1 LHLIIEGLNVI
12 RKWIKTEKIPEVLAS
27 SYEKAARLAV
37 EPYYRRVAEEIVSS
51 GKTGLLLDLG
61 TGPGYLP
68 IEIAKRSQDIR
79 IVGIDLSAK
88 LIRIAR
94 THAAEAGL
102 SDRLSFE
109 IGNAA
114 GLRFPEASFDMVI
127 STGMLHSLKAPEK
140 VLQEIHR
147 LLKKGGSARIYDP
160 AAISSRIN
168 RKKWAASL
176 TSGDKFF
183 LWLYKTTGLHT
194 PIKPHTR
201 IEMIPIIEATNFWKY
216 AIEEEAGEVK
226 ILLEK

>member
-1 LHLIIEGLNVI
+1 LSLIIEGRNAI
-12 RKWIKTEKIPEVLAS
+12 RRWIKTEKIPEVLAS
-27 SYEKAARLAV
+27 SYEKAARLV
-37 EPYYRRVAEEIVSS
+37 IEPYYRKVAEEIVSS

-68 IEIAKRSQDIR
+68 IEIAKRSPEIH

-88 LIRIAR
+88 LIHIAR
-94 THAAEAGL
+94 VNAKKAGFSSQL
-102 SDRLSFE
+102 NFE

-114 GLRFPEASFDMVI
+114 GLRFSNASFDMVI

-147 LLKKGGSARIYDP
+147 LLKKDGRAWIYDP
-160 AAISSRIN
+160 ATISSRIN

-176 TSGDKFF
+176 TSRDKFF
-183 LWLYKTTGLHT
+183 LWLFKALGLHT
-194 PIKPHTR
+194 PIKPYTR
-201 IEMIPIIEATNFWKY
+201 NELIPIIGATDFRRY
-216 AIEEEAGEVK
+216 TIEEGAGEVK